1 MPRTSQ
7 RATKGPATDRAATD
21 RAATGETKQPAPTR
35 KAASA
40 RRRAA
45 DDKPARAKRSTK
57 SGGKLDGAAERAG
70 SGQPD
75 EATADLIDV
84 NLVVLK
90 GRLAADAEYRTYE
103 SGATAL
109 RLLVTIRLTEPRQR
123 IDVIP
128 VTMWDPTRE
137 LVRKPPVRGDHV
149 WLTGNVQRRFWETPD
164 GRRSRME
171 VVAHEVKRVEPAAG
185 DPTG

>member
-7 RATKGPATDRAATD
+7 RATKGPATD

-40 RRRAA
+40 RSRAA

-137 LVRKPPVRGDHV
+137 PGP
-149 WLTGNVQRRFWETPD
+149 E
-164 GRRSRME
+164 
-171 VVAHEVKRVEPAAG
+171 AAG
-185 DPTG
+185 AGRPRLAHRQRAASVLGDAGRPS

>member
-7 RATKGPATDRAATD
+7 RATTGPATE

-35 KAASA
+35 KAAPA
-40 RRRAA
+40 RSRATA
-45 DDKPARAKRSTK
+45 DKPARAKRSTE
-57 SGGKLDGAAERAG
+57 SGGKPAGAADRTG
-70 SGQPD
+70 SEQTG

-90 GRLAADAEYRTYE
+90 GRLAADAEHRTYE

-109 RLLVTIRLTEPRQR
+109 RLLVTIRLSEPRQR